1 MKGKRNNPGFTL
13 LEVMIAVAILAVSL
27 MALMSLQ
34 SQALLA
40 SARAEKI
47 SISTWL
53 AQQKMAEILLE
64 IEKGVLKGEF
74 PDEKEE
80 QGNFENQFP
89 DFFWRLKIT
98 RVELPMPEGV
108 QDEMMLQAMKMLTE
122 ELSKS
127 TREVR
132 LTVGWEEFEEEE
144 IGITVATHLI
154 NPLGAR

>member
-1 MKGKRNNPGFTL
+1 MKNNFGFTL
-13 LEVMIAVAILAVSL
+13 LEVMIAVAILAISL
-27 MALMSLQ
+27 LALMNLQ

-53 AQQKMAEILLE
+53 AQQKMADILLE
-64 IEKGVLKGEF
+64 VEKGVLKGEF

-80 QGNFENQFP
+80 QGNFDENQFP
-89 DFFWRLKIT
+89 GFFWKLKIT
-98 RVELPMPEGV
+98 RVELPMPEGAG
-108 QDEMMLQAMKMLTE
+108 QNEMMMQAMKMLTE

-144 IGITVATHLI
+144 IGIEVATHLI